1 MKLNYYWQY
10 WNNKDMSVK
19 KGCVLIMALNNAMTA
34 DFLRSAY
41 GGESMAHM
49 RYTIWA
55 DSAEKDGY
63 PNIGRL
69 FRGIAYAE
77 WVHAKNHFNV
87 LENQV
92 GDASVTAGAVFG
104 HTNIVENLQGAIDGE
119 LHEIEQMYPVYLE
132 TAKFQEEND
141 AKRSFHYALEAEK
154 IHAKLFKE
162 AQDKAKEGKDI
173 GDDTIYICP
182 ICGFTEIGANV
193 DKCPVCGVKRD
204 IFKEF

>member
-1 MKLNYYWQY
+1 
-10 WNNKDMSVK
+10 MSLK
-19 KGCVLIMALNNAMTA
+19 NAMTA

-63 PNIGRL
+63 PNIARL

-87 LENQV
+87 LRDQV
-92 GDASVTAGAVFG
+92 GDATVAAGAVFG

-119 LHEIEQMYPVYLE
+119 LHEVEQMYPVYLE
-132 TAKFQEEND
+132 TAKFQKESE
-141 AKRSFHYALEAEK
+141 AQKSFHYALEAEK
-154 IHAKLFKE
+154 IHAKMFKE
-162 AQDKAKEGKDI
+162 AQDKAKQGNDI
-173 GDDTIYICP
+173 GDEAIYICP
-182 ICGFTEIGANV
+182 ICGFTEIGVTV

-204 IFKEF
+204 MFKEF

>member
-1 MKLNYYWQY
+1 MCI
-10 WNNKDMSVK
+10 NNGIKQCNDCRFFKISLWWRK
-19 KGCVLIMALNNAMTA
+19 YGSYEIYNLGRFSRKGWLSKHRKA
-34 DFLRSAY
+34 
-41 GGESMAHM
+41 
-49 RYTIWA
+49 
-55 DSAEKDGY
+55 
-63 PNIGRL
+63 
-69 FRGIAYAE
+69 FRGNSICTE

-204 IFKEF
+204 MFKEF